1 MNAAEGGGHNIFQNS
16 HALKGLDHLKG
27 TANAEVTNL
36 VGLHTLDAVAL
47 EKNISGGQRKILIN
61 KVQDGGLA

>member
-47 EKNISGGQRKILIN
+47 EKNISGEN
-61 KVQDGGLA
+61 TD